1 MTDQSLPQP
10 LRTPLREPAA
20 HAAVHDEPAGQVPT
34 SPQSL
39 PPARMALLFAVML
52 IIAAGNTAMQSVMP
66 SIGTHLGIADV
77 WVSLAYSWSALL
89 WMLLAPFWA
98 RRSDQRGRKAMM
110 ALGLAAFA
118 LSFAL
123 CGAALLAG
131 LKGLVS
137 GMTAIVLFAVAR
149 SLYGTFG
156 SAAPPAV
163 QAYVAS
169 RTSRAERT
177 KALSMVASSFGLGTA
192 LGPALAPLLI
202 LPGIGLIGPFAGF
215 TLGALVV
222 LAMLRVGLPDDSPQ
236 DGDMGDEQAP
246 AHLTGAGAARG
257 RTGRAQAFGEHADG
271 WLGNGNAVGDDEADN
286 IEQDNAGDADAGDGR
301 LRWADPRIRRW
312 LIAGTLGGQ
321 AQSIML
327 GVIGFLLLDRL
338 GLRHQPDAAA
348 GPIGLVLMVGAI
360 AMLLAQWG
368 LIPMLGLGPRL
379 STMIGMALVAVGTLP
394 VALGQDLHA
403 IATGFAICS
412 VGFGLFR
419 PGFTAGASLAVSLR
433 EQGQAAGIVAAVN
446 GSAYIV
452 SPAIGVFLY
461 NHSHWMVWAVIEA
474 LVIVV
479 LALFLRDRDQAV
491 RS

>member
-1 MTDQSLPQP
+1 MADNDVMIEAVAQADGD
-10 LRTPLREPAA
+10 AA
-20 HAAVHDEPAGQVPT
+20 Q
-34 SPQSL
+34 L
-39 PPARMALLFAVML
+39 PPGRMALLFAVML
-52 IIAAGNTAMQSVMP
+52 IVAAGNTAMQSVMP

-98 RRSDQRGRKAMM
+98 RRSDRLGRKAMM
-110 ALGLAAFA
+110 SLGLGAFA

-131 LKGLVS
+131 LKGMVGGL
-137 GMTAIVLFAVAR
+137 TAILLFATAR

-177 KALSMVASSFGLGTA
+177 KALSMIASSFGLGTA

-202 LPGIGLIGPFAGF
+202 VPGVGLVGPFIVF
-215 TLGALVV
+215 TFGALGV
-222 LAMLRVGLPDDSPQ
+222 LIVLRLRLPDDSPQ
-236 DGDMGDEQAP
+236 IDSLDAHAP
-246 AHLTGAGAARG
+246 AHLSAAGTAAG
-257 RTGRAQAFGEHADG
+257 RIGRAHAIGEH
-271 WLGNGNAVGDDEADN
+271 GDDWPDSADLDA
-286 IEQDNAGDADAGDGR
+286 EQDETGR
-301 LRWADPRIRRW
+301 LRWGDPRIRRW
-312 LIAGTLGGQ
+312 LLAGALGGQ

-348 GPIGLVLMVGAI
+348 GPIGLVLMCGAI

-368 LIPMLGLGPRL
+368 LIPMLALGPRM
-379 STMIGMALVAVGTLP
+379 STMLGMGLIAVGALP

-403 IATGFAICS
+403 IAMGFAICS
-412 VGFGLFR
+412 LGFGLFR
-419 PGFTAGASLAVSLR
+419 PGFTAGASLAVGLG

-452 SPAIGVFLY
+452 SPAIGVWLY
-461 NHSHWMVWAVIEA
+461 NHSHWMVWAVIET
-474 LVIVV
+474 LVLSV
-479 LALFLRDRDQAV
+479 LLLFLRELPRK
-491 RS
+491 S

>member
-1 MTDQSLPQP
+1 MTGTGAMDADAQTLP
-10 LRTPLREPAA
+10 T
-20 HAAVHDEPAGQVPT
+20 G
-34 SPQSL
+34 
-39 PPARMALLFAVML
+39 RMALLFAVML
-52 IIAAGNTAMQSVMP
+52 ITAAGNTAMQSVMP

-98 RRSDQRGRKAMM
+98 RRSDRLGRKAMM
-110 ALGLAAFA
+110 ALGLGGFA

-131 LKGLVS
+131 LRGMVG
-137 GMTAIVLFAVAR
+137 GMTAILLFALAR

-169 RTSRAERT
+169 RTGRNERT
-177 KALSMVASSFGLGTA
+177 KALSLIASSFGLGTA

-202 LPGIGLIGPFAGF
+202 VPGVGLIGPFIAF
-215 TLGALVV
+215 TLGALGV
-222 LAMLRVGLPDDSPQ
+222 LLILALRLPDDTPH
-236 DGDMGDEQAP
+236 DGDPDRHAPRARSRTIGEQ
-246 AHLTGAGAARG
+246 G
-257 RTGRAQAFGEHADG
+257 DG
-271 WLGNGNAVGDDEADN
+271 WHEGDNDVDT
-286 IEQDNAGDADAGDGR
+286 GDPDR
-301 LRWADPRIRRW
+301 LRWADRRIRQW
-312 LIAGTLGGQ
+312 LLAGVLGGQ

-348 GPIGLVLMVGAI
+348 GPIGLVLMCGAL

-368 LIPMLGLGPRL
+368 LIPMFSLGPRM
-379 STMIGMALVAVGTLP
+379 STMLGMGLVVAGVVP
-394 VALGQDLHA
+394 VALGHDLQA

-419 PGFTAGASLAVSLR
+419 PGFTSGTSLAVGPG

-452 SPAIGVFLY
+452 SPAIGVWLY
-461 NHSHWMVWAVIEA
+461 NRSHWMVWALIEV
-474 LVIVV
+474 LVLSV
-479 LALFLRDRDQAV
+479 LVLFLTDRQTT
-491 RS
+491 R

>member
-1 MTDQSLPQP
+1 MTNQPSPQP
-10 LRTPLREPAA
+10 TALAA
-20 HAAVHDEPAGQVPT
+20 GHDGPAGTTQG
-34 SPQSL
+34 L

-131 LKGLVS
+131 LKGLVG

-222 LAMLRVGLPDDSPQ
+222 LAMLRLGLPDDSPQ
-236 DGDMGDEQAP
+236 DGAAGDEQAP
-246 AHLTGAGAARG
+246 AHLTGARAARA
-257 RTGRAQAFGEHADG
+257 RTGHAQAFGEHADG
-271 WLGNGNAVGDDEADN
+271 WLGNSPEAGEDDDLTEDGNATEGGGE
-286 IEQDNAGDADAGDGR
+286 GR

-379 STMIGMALVAVGTLP
+379 STMIGMALVAVGALP

-452 SPAIGVFLY
+452 SPAIGVWLY

-479 LALFLRDRDQAV
+479 LALFLRDRPN

>member
-1 MTDQSLPQP
+1 MSADPAT
-10 LRTPLREPAA
+10 TPPPA
-20 HAAVHDEPAGQVPT
+20 
-34 SPQSL
+34 L
-39 PPARMALLFAVML
+39 PPQRMALLFAVML
-52 IIAAGNTAMQSVMP
+52 ITAAGNTAMQSVMP
-66 SIGTHLGIADV
+66 SIGAHLRIADV

-123 CGAALLAG
+123 CGLALLAG
-131 LKGLVS
+131 LRGMIG
-137 GMTAIVLFAVAR
+137 GMTAIGLFALAR

-169 RTSRAERT
+169 RTDRAERT
-177 KALSMVASSFGLGTA
+177 RAMSLIASSFGLGTA

-202 LPGIGLIGPFAGF
+202 VPGVGLIGPFLAF

-222 LAMLRVGLPDDSPQ
+222 LGLLHWRLPGDAPHETDGHGPDHHLPARSRSHAIGEQGDGWHDSDDST
-236 DGDMGDEQAP
+236 DD
-246 AHLTGAGAARG
+246 AHAGAGERL
-257 RTGRAQAFGEHADG
+257 H
-271 WLGNGNAVGDDEADN
+271 W
-286 IEQDNAGDADAGDGR
+286 GDAR
-301 LRWADPRIRRW
+301 LRPW
-312 LIAGTLGGQ
+312 LLAGIFGGQ
-321 AQSIML
+321 AQSILL

-338 GLRHQPDAAA
+338 GLRHAPDAAA
-348 GPIGLVLMVGAI
+348 GPIGLVLMCGAI

-368 LIPMLGLGPRL
+368 LIPMFALGPRAA
-379 STMIGMALVAVGTLP
+379 TMLGMGLVAVGVVP
-394 VALGQDLHA
+394 VALGQNLHA

-419 PGFTAGASLAVSLR
+419 PGFTAGASLAVGPA

-452 SPAIGVFLY
+452 SPAIGVWLY
-461 NHSHWMVWAVIEA
+461 NHTAGLVWLLIEA
-474 LVIVV
+474 LVLTV
-479 LALFLRDRDQAV
+479 LVLFAASRRFIAQPAPAQ
-491 RS
+491 

>member
-1 MTDQSLPQP
+1 MT
-10 LRTPLREPAA
+10 A
-20 HAAVHDEPAGQVPT
+20 VPT
-34 SPQSL
+34 QPPESGL

-52 IIAAGNTAMQSVMP
+52 VVAAGNTAMQSVMP

-98 RRSDQRGRKAMM
+98 RRSDRRGRKAMM

-118 LSFAL
+118 LSFSL

-131 LKGLVS
+131 LKGVIG
-137 GMTAIVLFAVAR
+137 GMTAIGLFALAR

-202 LPGIGLIGPFAGF
+202 LPGVGLIGPFAGF
-215 TLGALVV
+215 TLAALAV
-222 LAMLRVGLPDDSPQ
+222 LAMLRLGLPDDAPQ
-236 DGDMGDEQAP
+236 EDAPEP
-246 AHLTGAGAARG
+246 AHGPAPLDPARAARA
-257 RTGRAQAFGEHADG
+257 RIGRAKPFGEHGDG
-271 WLGNGNAVGDDEADN
+271 WMAADSADD
-286 IEQDNAGDADAGDGR
+286 DAETDDTPAR
-301 LRWADPRIRRW
+301 LRWGDPRIRTW
-312 LIAGTLGGQ
+312 LIAGLLGGQ
-321 AQSIML
+321 AQSVML

-348 GPIGLVLMVGAI
+348 GPIGLVLMCGAI
-360 AMLLAQWG
+360 ATLLAQWG
-368 LIPMLGLGPRL
+368 LIPMLGLGPRR
-379 STMIGMALVAVGTLP
+379 STMIGAALVAVGTVP

-419 PGFTAGASLAVSLR
+419 PGFTAGASLAVSMA

-452 SPAIGVFLY
+452 SPAIGVWLY
-461 NHSHWMVWAVIEA
+461 NHTQGLVWLVIEA
-474 LVIVV
+474 LALSM
-479 LALFLRDRDQAV
+479 LALFARRGEA
-491 RS
+491 

>member
-1 MTDQSLPQP
+1 MDGQAQSDAPGLPS
-10 LRTPLREPAA
+10 
-20 HAAVHDEPAGQVPT
+20 G
-34 SPQSL
+34 
-39 PPARMALLFAVML
+39 RMALLFAVML
-52 IIAAGNTAMQSVMP
+52 ITAAGNTAMQSVMP

-98 RRSDQRGRKAMM
+98 RRSDRLGRKAMM
-110 ALGLAAFA
+110 SLGLGAFA

-123 CGAALLAG
+123 CGTALLAG
-131 LKGLVS
+131 LKGLVG
-137 GMTAIVLFAVAR
+137 GMTAIMLFALAR

-169 RTSRAERT
+169 RTNRAQRT

-202 LPGIGLIGPFAGF
+202 VPGLGLIGPFAGF
-215 TLGALVV
+215 TLGALAV
-222 LAMLRVGLPDDSPQ
+222 LMILRLRLPDDTPRP
-236 DGDMGDEQAP
+236 DTEVEHAP
-246 AHLTGAGAARG
+246 AHLSPARMAQA
-257 RTGRAQAFGEHADG
+257 RQSPVQQGRAQTFGEYADG
-271 WLGNGNAVGDDEADN
+271 WPGDAETDEAEN
-286 IEQDNAGDADAGDGR
+286 RSER
-301 LRWADPRIRRW
+301 LRWGDPRIRHW

-321 AQSIML
+321 AQSILL

-348 GPIGLVLMVGAI
+348 GPIGLVLMCGAI

-368 LIPMLGLGPRL
+368 LIPMLGLDPRM
-379 STMIGMALVAVGTLP
+379 STILGMGLVSVGMLA
-394 VALGQDLHA
+394 VALGQDLHT
-403 IATGFAICS
+403 ITTGFAICS

-419 PGFTAGASLAVSLR
+419 PGFTSGASLAVTLG

-452 SPAIGVFLY
+452 SPAIGVWLY
-461 NHSHWMVWAVIEA
+461 NHSHWMVWAVVEA
-474 LVIVV
+474 LVLSV
-479 LALFLRDRDQAV
+479 LVMLLRDRKSSAQAPAD
-491 RS
+491 

>member
-215 TLGALVV
+215 TLGALAV

-236 DGDMGDEQAP
+236 DGDIGDEQAP
-246 AHLTGAGAARG
+246 AHLTGARAARG

-271 WLGNGNAVGDDEADN
+271 WLGSGNADGDEDEANTGTDN
-286 IEQDNAGDADAGDGR
+286 TGADNAGDN
-301 LRWADPRIRRW
+301 
-312 LIAGTLGGQ
+312 AGTRMRAMAGC
-321 AQSIML
+321 
-327 GVIGFLLLDRL
+327 
-338 GLRHQPDAAA
+338 A
-348 GPIGLVLMVGAI
+348 GPIRASGA
-360 AMLLAQWG
+360 G
-368 LIPMLGLGPRL
+368 
-379 STMIGMALVAVGTLP
+379 
-394 VALGQDLHA
+394 
-403 IATGFAICS
+403 
-412 VGFGLFR
+412 
-419 PGFTAGASLAVSLR
+419 
-433 EQGQAAGIVAAVN
+433 
-446 GSAYIV
+446 
-452 SPAIGVFLY
+452 
-461 NHSHWMVWAVIEA
+461 
-474 LVIVV
+474 
-479 LALFLRDRDQAV
+479 
-491 RS
+491 

>member
-1 MTDQSLPQP
+1 
-10 LRTPLREPAA
+10 
-20 HAAVHDEPAGQVPT
+20 
-34 SPQSL
+34 
-39 PPARMALLFAVML
+39 
-52 IIAAGNTAMQSVMP
+52 
-66 SIGTHLGIADV
+66 
-77 WVSLAYSWSALL
+77 
-89 WMLLAPFWA
+89 
-98 RRSDQRGRKAMM
+98 
-110 ALGLAAFA
+110 
-118 LSFAL
+118 
-123 CGAALLAG
+123 
-131 LKGLVS
+131 
-137 GMTAIVLFAVAR
+137 
-149 SLYGTFG
+149 
-156 SAAPPAV
+156 
-163 QAYVAS
+163 
-169 RTSRAERT
+169 
-177 KALSMVASSFGLGTA
+177 
-192 LGPALAPLLI
+192 
-202 LPGIGLIGPFAGF
+202 
-215 TLGALVV
+215 
-222 LAMLRVGLPDDSPQ
+222 
-236 DGDMGDEQAP
+236 
-246 AHLTGAGAARG
+246 
-257 RTGRAQAFGEHADG
+257 
-271 WLGNGNAVGDDEADN
+271 
-286 IEQDNAGDADAGDGR
+286 
-301 LRWADPRIRRW
+301 
-312 LIAGTLGGQ
+312 
-321 AQSIML
+321 ML